1 MKFRGRMT
9 NIHILLVEDNEDNRD
24 MMQFLLERAGY
35 VVSTASTGLEALS
48 SVRANKPDMI
58 LMDLSMP
65 EMDGWTA
72 AQELKKDPALATI
85 PLIAVT
91 AHTLPGDRRKTQDVG
106 FDSYISKPIN
116 VRMFDQM
123 VAEVLEQKKHP
134 PAATDQTAKQ
144 VQG

>member
-1 MKFRGRMT
+1 MAT
-9 NIHILLVEDNEDNRD
+9 IHVLLVEDNLDNRD

-35 VVSTASTGLEALS
+35 VVSTADTGVEALAIAH
-48 SVRANKPDMI
+48 REKPDII

-72 AQELKKDPALATI
+72 AQEIRKDPLLAKV

-91 AHTLPGDRRKTQDVG
+91 AHTLPGDRRRALESG

-116 VRMFDQM
+116 VRMFDSM
-123 VAEVLEQKKHP
+123 VAEVLAGKKNFP
-134 PAATDQTAKQ
+134 PSES
-144 VQG
+144 